1 MSQLVDIDVFKR
13 QMIGAARYKLS
24 DANVFLSPGGFHCI
38 DYLDPPVVAPRPL
51 RDVPLS
57 ESEITYIERSLQ
69 SNDERFSSQLA
80 TVKKYVALSKARLL
94 DIGCGGG
101 LFLTKARECGA
112 DPVGVE
118 LSETRAKYATSRHAL
133 EIVQYPVE
141 HEVWANRS
149 GEFDAVSLWD
159 VIEHVNYPQQTL
171 HHAIRLLK
179 PGGYLFIDTP
189 CRDAFYHRMGALT
202 YRLTAGRFPTFLN
215 TLYSQQ
221 PFGHKQIFSTDEMR
235 ALFEDA
241 KLEVV
246 DVGKFH
252 ELSFPIPF
260 YLKRMLKS
268 DWLVRMAVPLV
279 SIALFIFP
287 VRNKMLVVGRKPLSG

>member
-1 MSQLVDIDVFKR
+1 MSQLVDIDNFKR
-13 QMIGAARYKLS
+13 EMTGTARYKLS
-24 DANVFLSPGGFHCI
+24 DASVFLSPGGFHCI

-51 RDVPLS
+51 DDVILS
-57 ESEITYIERSLQ
+57 GQDIIYIERSLQ
-69 SNDERFSSQLA
+69 SNEERFSSQLA
-80 TVKKYVALSKARLL
+80 TVRKYVALSKARLL

-112 DPVGVE
+112 DSVGVE
-118 LSETRAKYATSRHAL
+118 LSETRAKYATSRHGL
-133 EIVQYPVE
+133 DIVQYPVE
-141 HEVWANRS
+141 HEVWATRS
-149 GEFDAVSLWD
+149 SEFDAVSLWD

-202 YRLTAGRFPTFLN
+202 YRLTGGRFPTFLN

-221 PFGHKQIFSTDEMR
+221 PFGHKQILSTDEMQ
-235 ALFEDA
+235 ALFEDSG
-241 KLEVV
+241 LEVV
-246 DVGKFH
+246 EVRKFH

-268 DWLVRMAVPLV
+268 DWLVRMVRPTV

-287 VRNKMLVVGRKPLSG
+287 VRNKMLAVGRKPL